1 MPKRMYVLFYYLS
14 NTAARCAL
22 LSCDQWGTVSTSY
35 RDDLI
40 RTSPLGPLLGRF
52 PQPFGKQ
59 NGIRLEERLALLKG
73 LAKDH
78 DEAKAILQ
86 KKYFGESDPS
96 IPIFAFIGR
105 IVLQKGV
112 HLILNAV
119 RELVEYTKGRIQILV
134 QLLIFPF

>member
-1 MPKRMYVLFYYLS
+1 M
-14 NTAARCAL
+14 
-22 LSCDQWGTVSTSY
+22 SCDQWGTVSASY

-40 RTSPLGPLLGRF
+40 RTSPLGPLLARY
-52 PQPFGKQ
+52 PQAFGKQ
-59 NGIRLEERLALLKG
+59 NGIRLEERLKLLGK

-105 IVLQKGV
+105 IVLQKGNYYYNILKFEYNQ
-112 HLILNAV
+112 LI
-119 RELVEYTKGRIQILV
+119 KI
-134 QLLIFPF
+134 